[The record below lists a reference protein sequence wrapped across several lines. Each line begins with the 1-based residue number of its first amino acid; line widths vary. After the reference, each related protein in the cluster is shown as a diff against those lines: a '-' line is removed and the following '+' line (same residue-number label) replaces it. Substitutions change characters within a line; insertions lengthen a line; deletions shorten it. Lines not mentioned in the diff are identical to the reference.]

1 MAVVVVVGGELRIKW
16 WNLKKK
22 RYKRTSLVVQWLR
35 LCLPKRGVE
44 VRSLVRELRSYMT
57 CGQNIKQKQHGNKFN
72 KDLKTNLK
80 RVQINASTKQKLN
93 YRSRKQTYGC
103 QGLRGGGI
111 NWETGIY
118 ICTPLYIN

>member
-22 RYKRTSLVVQWLR
+22 RYKRTSLVAQWLR

-44 VRSLVRELRSYMT
+44 VRSLVRELRPYMT
-57 CGQNIKQKQHGNKFN
+57 CGQNIKQKQRGNKFD

-80 RVQINASTKQKLN
+80 RVQ
-93 YRSRKQTYGC
+93 
-103 QGLRGGGI
+103 
-111 NWETGIY
+111 ETE
-118 ICTPLYIN
+118 N

>member
-1 MAVVVVVGGELRIKW
+1 MVVVVGGELRIKW
-16 WNLKKK
+16 WNLKKKK

-35 LCLPKRGVE
+35 LCLPKWGVE
-44 VRSLVRELRSYMT
+44 VRSLVGELRSYT
-57 CGQNIKQKQHGNKFN
+57 TYGQNIKQKQRGNKYN

-80 RVQINASTKQKLN
+80 RIQINASTKQKLN

-111 NWETGIY
+111 NWEIGIY
-118 ICTPLYIN
+118 IYTLLYIN